1 MPEPSVSLAPYA
13 IPLHRLPLEDTD
25 VDAVVAALKSGLMT
39 GSEAANQRLAAYA
52 QQTLGCLRAFPAP
65 SGTHALELMMR
76 ALPLAPGDEVIVP
89 SFTFVSAANAVIMAG
104 GRPVLADVDAATL
117 NLDPAD
123 AASRI
128 TPRTRAVL
136 TGHYAGIANG
146 LDALRTLTA
155 RHGIVLVEDAAH
167 ALGGRYR
174 EQALG
179 TCGIAG
185 TYSFHGTKN
194 IVSGEGGMMVT
205 TDAELAAR
213 AEIIREKGTD
223 RSRFIRGDVDRYSWQ
238 MVGSSYLLSEP
249 LAALVLSQ
257 WRRMDQIVSARR
269 RLFATY
275 QRMFAPLAAA
285 GDVILPAIPPG
296 CEPAYHIYYLRF
308 ATAAAR
314 DAATSF
320 VRARGIEV
328 SSHFV
333 PLHLSAYARRELGT
347 GAGDCPVTERAADTL
362 LRLPLYPSLA
372 AADQQRVIDAVFAF
386 TGRSSA

>member
-1 MPEPSVSLAPYA
+1 MSGPSATLAPYA

-25 VDAVVAALKSGLMT
+25 VTAMVAALGSGLMT
-39 GSEAANQRLAAYA
+39 GSEAANHELAALA

-65 SGTHALELMMR
+65 SGTHALELMLR
-76 ALPLAPGDEVIVP
+76 ALPLEPDDEVILP
-89 SFTFVSAANAVIMAG
+89 SFTFVSAANAVILAG

-128 TPRTRAVL
+128 TARTRAVI

-146 LDALRTLTA
+146 LDPLGTLAARTGVTL
-155 RHGIVLVEDAAH
+155 LEDAAH
-167 ALGGRYR
+167 ALGGRYLDR
-174 EQALG
+174 ALG
-179 TCGIAG
+179 TWGVAG

-205 TDAELAAR
+205 MDAGLAGR

-223 RSRFIRGDVDRYSWQ
+223 RSRFIRGDVDRYTWQ
-238 MVGSSYLLSEP
+238 TVGSSYLLSEP
-249 LAALVLSQ
+249 LAALVSSQ
-257 WRRMDQIVSARR
+257 WRRMDRIVGARR
-269 RLFATY
+269 RVFEAY
-275 QRMFAPLAAA
+275 QRAFAALAAS
-285 GDVILPAIPPG
+285 GDVVLPVVPAG
-296 CEPAYHIYYLRF
+296 CEPAYHIYYLRVP
-308 ATAAAR
+308 TVAAR
-314 DAATSF
+314 NEAISF

-333 PLHLSAYARRELGT
+333 PLHLSAYALRELGT
-347 GAGDCPVTERAADTL
+347 RAGDCPVTERAADTL

-372 AADQQRVIDAVFAF
+372 DADQQRVIDAVFAF
-386 TGRSSA
+386 FGRHAS

>member
-1 MPEPSVSLAPYA
+1 MPEPSVSVAPYA
-13 IPLHRLPLEDTD
+13 IPLHRLPLEDAD
-25 VDAVVAALKSGLMT
+25 VEAMVAALKTGLMT
-39 GSEAANQRLAAYA
+39 GSEAANQQLAAQA
-52 QQTLGCLRAFPAP
+52 QKTLGCLRAFPAP

-76 ALPLAPGDEVIVP
+76 ALPLAEGDEVILP

-146 LDALRTLTA
+146 LDALGTLAA
-155 RHGIVLVEDAAH
+155 RSGIALLEDAAH
-167 ALGGRYR
+167 ALGGRFR
-174 EQALG
+174 EHALG
-179 TCGIAG
+179 TWGLAG

-194 IVSGEGGMMVT
+194 LVAGEGGMMVT
-205 TDAELAAR
+205 TDAPLAAR

-238 MVGSSYLLSEP
+238 TVGSSYLLSEP
-249 LAALVLSQ
+249 LAALVASQ
-257 WRRMDQIVSARR
+257 WRRMDQIVAARR
-269 RLFATY
+269 RVFEAY
-275 QRMFAPLAAA
+275 QRVFAPLAAR
-285 GDVILPAIPPG
+285 GDVIVPTIPPG
-296 CEPAYHIYYLRF
+296 CEPAYHIYHLRF
-308 ATAAAR
+308 RTAAAR

-333 PLHLSAYARRELGT
+333 PLHLSAYAQRELGT
-347 GAGDCPVTERAADTL
+347 RAGDCPVTERAAETL

-372 AADQQRVIDAVFAF
+372 AADQQRVIEAVFAF
-386 TGRSSA
+386 FGQAVP

>member
-1 MPEPSVSLAPYA
+1 MPEPSVSVAPYA
-13 IPLHRLPLEDTD
+13 VPLHRLPLEDTD
-25 VDAVVAALKSGLMT
+25 VDAMVAALKTGLMT
-39 GSEAANQRLAAYA
+39 GSEAANQQLAARA
-52 QQTLGCLRAFPAP
+52 QDTLGCLRAFPAP

-76 ALPLAPGDEVIVP
+76 ALPLAPGDEVILP

-146 LDALRTLTA
+146 LDALRALAA
-155 RHGIVLVEDAAH
+155 RHDLALLEDAAH
-167 ALGGRYR
+167 ALGGRFR
-174 EQALG
+174 ERALG

-205 TDAELAAR
+205 TDAPLAAR

-238 MVGSSYLLSEP
+238 TVGSSYLLSEP
-249 LAALVLSQ
+249 LAALVASQ
-257 WRRMDQIVSARR
+257 WRRMDQIVGARR
-269 RLFATY
+269 RVFETY
-275 QRMFAPLAAA
+275 QRVFAPLAAA
-285 GDVILPAIPPG
+285 GDLVLPTIPRG
-296 CEPAYHIYYLRF
+296 CEPAYHIYFLRF
-308 ATAAAR
+308 RTAAAR
-314 DAATSF
+314 DAATSL

-333 PLHLSAYARRELGT
+333 PLHLSAYAQRELGT
-347 GAGDCPVTERAADTL
+347 RAGDCPVTERAAETL

-372 AADQQRVIDAVFAF
+372 AADQQCVIEAVFACF
-386 TGRSSA
+386 GRSVP

>member
-1 MPEPSVSLAPYA
+1 MPEPSVSVAPYA
-13 IPLHRLPLEDTD
+13 IPLHRLPLEDID
-25 VDAVVAALKSGLMT
+25 VDAMVAALKSGLGT
-39 GSEAANQRLAAYA
+39 GSEAANQQLAAQA

-76 ALPLAPGDEVIVP
+76 SLPLAPGDEVILP

-104 GRPVLADVDAATL
+104 GRPVLADVEPATL

-146 LDALRTLTA
+146 LDALRTLAA
-155 RHGIVLVEDAAH
+155 RNDIALVEDAAH
-167 ALGGRYR
+167 ALGGRFR
-174 EQALG
+174 EHALG
-179 TCGIAG
+179 TWGIAG

-205 TDAELAAR
+205 TDAPLAAR

-238 MVGSSYLLSEP
+238 TVGSSYLLSEP
-249 LAALVLSQ
+249 LAALVASQ
-257 WRRMDQIVSARR
+257 WRRMEQIVGARR
-269 RLFATY
+269 RVFETY
-275 QRMFAPLAAA
+275 QRVFAPLAAA
-285 GDVILPAIPPG
+285 GDVVLPTIPPG

-333 PLHLSAYARRELGT
+333 PLHLSPYARRELGT
-347 GAGDCPVTERAADTL
+347 RAGDCPVTERAAETL

-372 AADQQRVIDAVFAF
+372 AADQQHVIEAVFGF
-386 TGRSSA
+386 FGRPVP

>member
-25 VDAVVAALKSGLMT
+25 VDAMVAALTTGLMT
-39 GSEAANQRLAAYA
+39 GSEAANQQLAAHA
-52 QQTLGCLRAFPAP
+52 QETLGCLRAFPAS

-76 ALPLAPGDEVIVP
+76 ALPLAPGDEVILP

-104 GRPVLADVDAATL
+104 GRPVLADVDEATL

-146 LDALRTLTA
+146 LDALRMLA
-155 RHGIVLVEDAAH
+155 MQGDIALLEDAAH

-174 EQALG
+174 EHALG
-179 TCGIAG
+179 TWGIAG

-269 RLFATY
+269 RLFETY
-275 QRMFAPLAAA
+275 QRVFATLAAV
-285 GDVILPAIPPG
+285 GDVILPTIPPR

-314 DAATSF
+314 NSATAF
-320 VRARGIEV
+320 LRADGIEA

-333 PLHLSAYARRELGT
+333 PLHLSAYAQRELGT

-372 AADQQRVIDAVFAF
+372 AADQQRVIEAVFAF
-386 TGRSSA
+386 FGRSPA